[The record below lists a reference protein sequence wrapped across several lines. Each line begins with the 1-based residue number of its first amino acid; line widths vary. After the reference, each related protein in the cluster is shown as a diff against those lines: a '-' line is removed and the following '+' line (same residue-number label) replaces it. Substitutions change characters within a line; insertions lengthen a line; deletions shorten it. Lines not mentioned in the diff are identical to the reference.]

1 MADKNSSK
9 NNFIMQAGILA
20 AAGIISRIIGLLYR
34 GPLQSVI
41 GNLGLGYYQSAYNYY
56 TIILLISSYSIP
68 SAISKAIAQKLGEK
82 EYRNAHRLFHG
93 AMIYVLVVGGIASLF
108 LFFGAGL
115 FVSGAAV
122 TVLRTFAPTIFVYG
136 ILGVL
141 RGYFQAHKSMAQT
154 SVSQILEQI
163 ANAVVS
169 VGAAYLLIQM
179 FMGTMEVP
187 TDQAGQVMRAT
198 YGAVG
203 SALGTGVGVLVA
215 LLFMAGVYALNR
227 GMILR
232 RVRYDR
238 HTHVD
243 SYGQIFK
250 TITMV
255 VTPFIL
261 STAVYN
267 LSSTVNNSIYTKWY
281 PSLRNLD
288 TVSIYE
294 KYGIFSG
301 QSLTMSN
308 IPIAFASAM
317 ASAMI
322 PSVAQ
327 LMAARDVKG
336 AREKIGL
343 AVKTTMV
350 ISIPCAVGLFVLAKP
365 VISLLFTNKTAEEL
379 NLAAALLMTL
389 SLSVIFY
396 ALSTLNSS
404 ILQGLGKVN
413 TPIINAGISLV
424 VQTVAAVLLLM
435 FTRLDLYSIAIANT
449 LYSGMMCVLNQ
460 WAVRRAVGYR
470 QEIVK
475 TFVIPAFASAFMGA
489 AAWAIYEGL
498 YMVTKSMRISVIP
511 AIVIAAVVYFVML
524 ILMRGITEQE
534 ASQLPEGISVSE
546 GSEEVPIIEIMR
558 SDDSY
563 DALGEETV
571 KRISTERSLPH
582 DNVIVEGRFLRTWGV
597 DIRSMLIKPRGDRES
612 GAQRGK
618 ETK

>member
-1 MADKNSSK
+1 MAEKNSSK

-20 AAGIISRIIGLLYR
+20 VAGIISRIIGLLYR

-115 FVSGAAV
+115 FLDGGAV

-169 VGAAYLLIQM
+169 VGAAYLLIHI
-179 FMGTMEVP
+179 FMGSMEIP
-187 TDQAGQVMRAT
+187 EDQAGQVTRAT

-203 SALGTGVGVLVA
+203 SALGTGMGVAVA
-215 LLFMAGVYALNR
+215 LLFMAGIYGLNR
-227 GMILR
+227 GIILR
-232 RVRYDR
+232 RVQRD
-238 HTHVD
+238 THPYVD

-261 STAVYN
+261 STAIYN

-281 PSLRNLD
+281 PDIRKLD
-288 TVSIYE
+288 TVAIFE

-301 QSLTMSN
+301 QALTISN

-317 ASAMI
+317 AAAML
-322 PSVAQ
+322 PTVAQ
-327 LMAARDVKG
+327 LVAAKDKVG
-336 AREKIGL
+336 AREKVAL
-343 AVKTTMV
+343 AVKVTML
-350 ISIPCAVGLFVLAKP
+350 ISIPCAVGLFVLARP
-365 VISLLFTNKTAEEL
+365 VTALLFTNTAESEEL
-379 NLAAALLMTL
+379 ATKLLMAL
-389 SLSVIFY
+389 APSVIFY
-396 ALSTLNSS
+396 ALSTLNSQ
-404 ILQGLGKVN
+404 ILQGIGKLN
-413 TPIINAGISLV
+413 APIIHAATALGIQSV
-424 VQTVAAVLLLM
+424 VAVALLFL
-435 FTRLDLYSIAIANT
+435 TNLDLYSIAIANT
-449 LYSGMMCVLNQ
+449 LYSGIMCVLNQ
-460 WAVRRAVGYR
+460 YTVRKALGYR
-470 QEIVK
+470 QEIIR
-475 TFVIPAFASAFMGA
+475 TFLIPLIASLFMGA
-489 AAWAIYEGL
+489 AAWAVYEGL
-498 YMVTKSMRISVIP
+498 FLLTNSRQISVIP
-511 AIVIAAVVYFVML
+511 AILVGAVVYFVFL
-524 ILMRGITEQE
+524 LLLKGVTEKELRGFPKGY
-534 ASQLPEGISVSE
+534 L
-546 GSEEVPIIEIMR
+546 
-558 SDDSY
+558 
-563 DALGEETV
+563 LV
-571 KRISTERSLPH
+571 KAAKKCRL
-582 DNVIVEGRFLRTWGV
+582 L
-597 DIRSMLIKPRGDRES
+597 
-612 GAQRGK
+612 
-618 ETK
+618 

>member
-122 TVLRTFAPTIFVYG
+122 TVLRTFAPTIYVYG

-169 VGAAYLLIQM
+169 EGAAYLLIQM
-179 FMGTMEVP
+179 FMGTIEVP
-187 TDQAGQVMRAT
+187 TDQAGLVMRAT
-198 YGAVG
+198 SGAVG

-215 LLFMAGVYALNR
+215 LLFMAVVYALNL
-227 GMILR
+227 GLILR

-238 HTHVD
+238 HTHED
-243 SYGQIFK
+243 SYGQNFK
-250 TITMV
+250 TITME
-255 VTPFIL
+255 VTPIIL
-261 STAVYN
+261 CTAVYN

-511 AIVIAAVVYFVML
+511 AIMIAAVVYFVML

-534 ASQLPEGISVSE
+534 L
-546 GSEEVPIIEIMR
+546 R
-558 SDDSY
+558 SFPKGY
-563 DALGEETV
+563 LLV
-571 KRISTERSLPH
+571 KVAKKCRL
-582 DNVIVEGRFLRTWGV
+582 LR
-597 DIRSMLIKPRGDRES
+597 
-612 GAQRGK
+612 
-618 ETK
+618 

>member
-1 MADKNSSK
+1 M
-9 NNFIMQAGILA
+9 
-20 AAGIISRIIGLLYR
+20 
-34 GPLQSVI
+34 
-41 GNLGLGYYQSAYNYY
+41 
-56 TIILLISSYSIP
+56 
-68 SAISKAIAQKLGEK
+68 
-82 EYRNAHRLFHG
+82 
-93 AMIYVLVVGGIASLF
+93 
-108 LFFGAGL
+108 
-115 FVSGAAV
+115 
-122 TVLRTFAPTIFVYG
+122 
-136 ILGVL
+136 
-141 RGYFQAHKSMAQT
+141 
-154 SVSQILEQI
+154 
-163 ANAVVS
+163 
-169 VGAAYLLIQM
+169 
-179 FMGTMEVP
+179 
-187 TDQAGQVMRAT
+187 
-198 YGAVG
+198 
-203 SALGTGVGVLVA
+203 
-215 LLFMAGVYALNR
+215 
-227 GMILR
+227 
-232 RVRYDR
+232 
-238 HTHVD
+238 
-243 SYGQIFK
+243 
-250 TITMV
+250 

-534 ASQLPEGISVSE
+534 L
-546 GSEEVPIIEIMR
+546 R
-558 SDDSY
+558 SFPKGY
-563 DALGEETV
+563 LLV
-571 KRISTERSLPH
+571 KVAKKCRL
-582 DNVIVEGRFLRTWGV
+582 LR
-597 DIRSMLIKPRGDRES
+597 
-612 GAQRGK
+612 
-618 ETK
+618 

>member
-1 MADKNSSK
+1 MAEKNSSK

-20 AAGIISRIIGLLYR
+20 VAGIISRIIGLLYR

-115 FVSGAAV
+115 FLDGGAA

-169 VGAAYLLIQM
+169 VGAAYLLIHI
-179 FMGTMEVP
+179 FMGSMEIP
-187 TDQAGQVMRAT
+187 EDQAGQVTRAT

-203 SALGTGVGVLVA
+203 SALGTGMGVAVA
-215 LLFMAGVYALNR
+215 LLFMAGIYGLNR
-227 GMILR
+227 GIILR
-232 RVRYDR
+232 RVQRD
-238 HTHVD
+238 THPYVD

-261 STAVYN
+261 STAIYN

-281 PSLRNLD
+281 PDIRKLD
-288 TVSIYE
+288 TVAIFE

-301 QSLTMSN
+301 QALTISN

-317 ASAMI
+317 AAAML
-322 PSVAQ
+322 PTVAQ
-327 LMAARDVKG
+327 LVAAKDKAG
-336 AREKIGL
+336 AREKVAL
-343 AVKTTMV
+343 AVKVTML
-350 ISIPCAVGLFVLAKP
+350 ISIPCAVGLFVLARP
-365 VISLLFTNKTAEEL
+365 VTALLFTNTAESEEL
-379 NLAAALLMTL
+379 ATKLLMAL
-389 SLSVIFY
+389 APSVIFY
-396 ALSTLNSS
+396 ALSTLNSQ
-404 ILQGLGKVN
+404 ILQGIGKLN
-413 TPIINAGISLV
+413 APIIHAATALGIQS
-424 VQTVAAVLLLM
+424 VAAVALLFL
-435 FTRLDLYSIAIANT
+435 TNLDLYSIAIANT
-449 LYSGMMCVLNQ
+449 LYSGIMCVLNQ
-460 WAVRRAVGYR
+460 YTVRKALGYR
-470 QEIVK
+470 QEIK
-475 TFVIPAFASAFMGA
+475 RTFVIPLIASLFMGA
-489 AAWAIYEGL
+489 AAWAVYEGL
-498 YMVTKSMRISVIP
+498 FLLTNSRQISVIP
-511 AIVIAAVVYFVML
+511 AILVGAVVYFVFL
-524 ILMRGITEQE
+524 LLLKGVTEKELRGFPKGY
-534 ASQLPEGISVSE
+534 L
-546 GSEEVPIIEIMR
+546 
-558 SDDSY
+558 
-563 DALGEETV
+563 LV
-571 KRISTERSLPH
+571 KAAKKCRL
-582 DNVIVEGRFLRTWGV
+582 L
-597 DIRSMLIKPRGDRES
+597 
-612 GAQRGK
+612 
-618 ETK
+618 

>member
-1 MADKNSSK
+1 MAEKNSSK

-20 AAGIISRIIGLLYR
+20 VAGIISRIIGLLYR

-115 FVSGAAV
+115 FLDGGAA

-169 VGAAYLLIQM
+169 VGAAYLLIHI
-179 FMGTMEVP
+179 FMGSMEIP
-187 TDQAGQVMRAT
+187 EDQAGQVTRAT

-203 SALGTGVGVLVA
+203 SALGTGMGVAVA
-215 LLFMAGVYALNR
+215 LLFMAGIYGLNR
-227 GMILR
+227 GIILR
-232 RVRYDR
+232 RVQRD
-238 HTHVD
+238 THPYVD

-261 STAVYN
+261 STAIYN

-281 PSLRNLD
+281 PDIRKLD
-288 TVSIYE
+288 TVAIFE

-301 QSLTMSN
+301 QALTISN

-317 ASAMI
+317 AAAML
-322 PSVAQ
+322 PTVAQ
-327 LMAARDVKG
+327 LVAAKDKAG
-336 AREKIGL
+336 AREKVAL
-343 AVKTTMV
+343 AVKVTML
-350 ISIPCAVGLFVLAKP
+350 ISIPCAVGLFVLARP
-365 VISLLFTNKTAEEL
+365 VTALLFTNTAESEEL
-379 NLAAALLMTL
+379 ATKLLMAL
-389 SLSVIFY
+389 APSVIFY
-396 ALSTLNSS
+396 ALSTLNSQ
-404 ILQGLGKVN
+404 ILQGIGKLN
-413 TPIINAGISLV
+413 APIIHAATALGIQSV
-424 VQTVAAVLLLM
+424 MAVALLFL
-435 FTRLDLYSIAIANT
+435 TNLDLYSIAIANT
-449 LYSGMMCVLNQ
+449 LYSGIMCVLNQ
-460 WAVRRAVGYR
+460 YTVRKALGYR
-470 QEIVK
+470 QEIK
-475 TFVIPAFASAFMGA
+475 RTFVIPLIASLFMGA
-489 AAWAIYEGL
+489 AAWAVYEGL
-498 YMVTKSMRISVIP
+498 FLLTNSKQISVIP
-511 AIVIAAVVYFVML
+511 AILVGAVVYFVFL
-524 ILMRGITEQE
+524 LLLKGVTEKELRGFPKGY
-534 ASQLPEGISVSE
+534 L
-546 GSEEVPIIEIMR
+546 
-558 SDDSY
+558 
-563 DALGEETV
+563 LV
-571 KRISTERSLPH
+571 KAAKKCRL
-582 DNVIVEGRFLRTWGV
+582 L
-597 DIRSMLIKPRGDRES
+597 
-612 GAQRGK
+612 
-618 ETK
+618 

>member
-1 MADKNSSK
+1 MAEKNSSK

-20 AAGIISRIIGLLYR
+20 VAGIISRIIGLLYR

-115 FVSGAAV
+115 FLDGGAA

-169 VGAAYLLIQM
+169 VGAAYLLIHI
-179 FMGTMEVP
+179 FMGSMEIP
-187 TDQAGQVMRAT
+187 EDQAGQVTRAT

-203 SALGTGVGVLVA
+203 SALGTGMGVAVA
-215 LLFMAGVYALNR
+215 LLFMAGIYGLNR
-227 GMILR
+227 GIILR
-232 RVRYDR
+232 RVQRDAHPY
-238 HTHVD
+238 VD

-261 STAVYN
+261 STAIYN

-281 PSLRNLD
+281 PDIRKLD
-288 TVSIYE
+288 TVAIFE

-301 QSLTMSN
+301 QALTISN

-317 ASAMI
+317 AAAML
-322 PSVAQ
+322 PTVAQ
-327 LMAARDVKG
+327 LVAAKDKAG
-336 AREKIGL
+336 AREKVAL
-343 AVKTTMV
+343 AVKVTML
-350 ISIPCAVGLFVLAKP
+350 ISIPCAVGLFVLARP
-365 VISLLFTNKTAEEL
+365 VTALLFTNTAESEEL
-379 NLAAALLMTL
+379 ATKLLMAL
-389 SLSVIFY
+389 APSVIFY
-396 ALSTLNSS
+396 ALSTLNSQ
-404 ILQGLGKVN
+404 ILQGIGKLN
-413 TPIINAGISLV
+413 APIIHAATALGIQS
-424 VQTVAAVLLLM
+424 VAAVALLFL
-435 FTRLDLYSIAIANT
+435 TNLDLYSIAIANT
-449 LYSGMMCVLNQ
+449 LYSGIMCVLNQ
-460 WAVRRAVGYR
+460 YTVRKALGYR
-470 QEIVK
+470 QEIK
-475 TFVIPAFASAFMGA
+475 RTFVIPLIASLFMGA
-489 AAWAIYEGL
+489 AAWAVYEGL
-498 YMVTKSMRISVIP
+498 FLLTNSKRISVIP
-511 AIVIAAVVYFVML
+511 AILVGAVVYFAFLLLLKGVTEKEL
-524 ILMRGITEQE
+524 RGFPKGY
-534 ASQLPEGISVSE
+534 L
-546 GSEEVPIIEIMR
+546 
-558 SDDSY
+558 
-563 DALGEETV
+563 LV
-571 KRISTERSLPH
+571 KAAKKCRL
-582 DNVIVEGRFLRTWGV
+582 L
-597 DIRSMLIKPRGDRES
+597 
-612 GAQRGK
+612 
-618 ETK
+618 